1 MKDAKS
7 SPLFAPV
14 MAHLKT
20 RFEEDP
26 GLLADSEGKS
36 WENMEKYILIKAREQ
51 ATAIEG
57 GACAY
62 GSDETLYE
70 WAEDYIRLPKDEYE
84 KMFSKNTPA
93 PKAMV
98 ATSAPKK
105 TSAPKP
111 KKEEKK
117 VELKIVKAP
126 DYEQESM
133 FENEED

>member
-1 MKDAKS
+1 MKDAQK

-51 ATAIEG
+51 AISIEG

-62 GSDETLYE
+62 GSDETVYE
-70 WAEDYIRLPKDEYE
+70 WAEDYIRLPKEEYVE
-84 KMFSKNTPA
+84 MFSKNTPA
-93 PKAMV
+93 PKAVV

-105 TSAPKP
+105 TPAT
-111 KKEEKK
+111 KKEPEF
-117 VELKIVKAP
+117 KIVKAP

-133 FENEED
+133 FD